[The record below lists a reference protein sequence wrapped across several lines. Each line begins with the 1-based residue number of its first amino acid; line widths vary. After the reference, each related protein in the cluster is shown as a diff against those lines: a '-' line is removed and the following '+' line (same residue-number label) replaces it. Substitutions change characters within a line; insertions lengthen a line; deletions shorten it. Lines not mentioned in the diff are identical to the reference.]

1 MRPLTRLLLAAALA
15 ATPALA
21 DDVLRADATY
31 QGGSRV
37 TSPSTGLTFTVP
49 AGWSGGFDAEAG
61 GFLLQKPGTP
71 QLLAVYGY
79 SEGGLD
85 DVGYAVVTL
94 IQESGIRLAQI
105 GEERPDARTLDA
117 VFQALTDEGPG
128 VLVGRVRTGEPGNA
142 IAVAALGQATAQDAM
157 TALVRQVVDS
167 VAFSAPEARAWRS
180 QLAGKALSTSGGGS
194 TYSPGG
200 AGGYG
205 SHASSS
211 HDRIDFCSDG
221 TYAYSMRSES
231 YVSIEGASAESVRSD
246 QHAGRWWL
254 VADLL
259 GQAYVVLEA
268 TDGRA
273 FHWPIRETETGAVLN
288 GTAYGASA
296 SGRCR

>member
-1 MRPLTRLLLAAALA
+1 MRPLTCLALAAALA
-15 ATPALA
+15 VPGLA
-21 DDVLRADATY
+21 DDVLRPDTPY
-31 QGGSRV
+31 RGGSRV
-37 TSPSTGLTFTVP
+37 ASPWTGLTFTVP
-49 AGWSGGFDAEAG
+49 AGWSGGFDGEAD
-61 GFLLQKPGTP
+61 GFIVQKPGTP

-85 DVGYAVVTL
+85 DVGEVVVTL
-94 IQESGIRLAQI
+94 IQETGIRLAQI

-117 VFQALTDEGPG
+117 VFQAMTDEGPG

-142 IAVAALGQATAQDAM
+142 IAVAALGRADAQSAM

-167 VAFSAPEARAWRS
+167 VAFSLPEARAWRS
-180 QLAGKALSTSGGGS
+180 QLAGQALSTSGGGS
-194 TYSPGG
+194 TYSSGG

-211 HDRIDFCSDG
+211 HDQIDFCSDG

-231 YVSIEGASAESVRSD
+231 YISIEGASAESVKSD

-254 VADLL
+254 VADLV

-268 TDGRA
+268 TDGRV

-288 GTAYGASA
+288 GTSYGAGA